1 MAAPLIELSGV
12 TKAFAGVHALVD
24 GTLSLREGEVT
35 ALIGENGA
43 GKSTLVKILTG
54 IYPPDSGTIRVAGQP
69 VTIGSTIDAERLGIT
84 AVHQEAV
91 VFDDLSIAENIFVSK
106 RPRARFGIVDW
117 AKMRRQARQ
126 LLAELEVDLN
136 PDLPLRSLSI
146 AQKHLVQIARALSH
160 EARLVILDEPTAALS
175 HREAEDILHIVQ
187 RFKSEGR
194 AILFISHKFED
205 VMRVADRYA
214 VFRDGATVGAGRLA
228 DTSTDELIR
237 LMVGRPVDQIFPK
250 IAVALGEEMLRIE
263 GFCHATEFDDISFS
277 VRRGE
282 ILGIYGLVGAGRS
295 EVMKAVFGITRPA
308 AGRVFM
314 QGQPISIVRPA
325 DAITAGIVYVP
336 EDRQNQGAALKRSIL
351 DNISLPNLSRLSTAG
366 FFSRRRE
373 RSVAETLTRRLDV
386 RMSYLD
392 QPLENL
398 SGGNQQKVVI
408 AKWLATAPKVLILDE
423 PTKGIDVGSKAAVHH
438 FVAELVEQGLAVVM
452 ISSELPE
459 VLGMADRVMVMA
471 HGRIRRTFT
480 RAQAT
485 PEAVVR
491 AATDA

>member
-1 MAAPLIELSGV
+1 MAPPLIELCGI
-12 TKAFAGVHALVD
+12 TKAFAGVHALID
-24 GTLSLREGEVT
+24 GTLSLRAGEVT

-54 IYPPDSGTIRVAGQP
+54 IYPPDSGTIRLVGQP
-69 VTIGSTIDAERLGIT
+69 VTIGSTFAAERLGIT

-106 RPRARFGIVDW
+106 RPRGRFGIVDW

-126 LLAELEVDLN
+126 LLAELEIDLN

-175 HREAEDILHIVQ
+175 HREAEDILRIVE
-187 RFKSEGR
+187 RLKSEGR

-214 VFRDGATVGAGRLA
+214 VFRDGATV
-228 DTSTDELIR
+228 TDELIR

-250 IAVALGEEMLRIE
+250 MTVTLGEEVLRVE
-263 GFCHATEFDDISFS
+263 GFCHPTEFDDISFA

-282 ILGIYGLVGAGRS
+282 ILGLYGLVDAGRS
-295 EVMKAVFGITRPA
+295 EVMQAVFGITRPA
-308 AGRVFM
+308 AGRVFV
-314 QGQPISIVRPA
+314 QGRPISIARPA
-325 DAITAGIVYVP
+325 DAISAGIVYVP
-336 EDRQNQGAALKRSIL
+336 EDRQNQGVALKRSIL

-366 FFSRRRE
+366 FFSRRSE
-373 RSVAETLTRRLDV
+373 RLVAETLTHRLDV
-386 RMSYLD
+386 RMAYLD
-392 QPLENL
+392 QPVEDL

-459 VLGMADRVMVMA
+459 MLGMADRVMVMA
-471 HGRIRRTFT
+471 RGRVRRTFT
-480 RAQAT
+480 RAEAT